1 MRKFFRDVF
10 DVICITISGLFII
23 IGCYLLYGIFM
34 YALDR
39 IISFF

>member
-1 MRKFFRDVF
+1 MRNFFRDIL
-10 DVICITISGLFII
+10 DVICITITGVFTIT
-23 IGCYLLYGIFM
+23 GCCLLYGIFM

>member
-1 MRKFFRDVF
+1 MRKFFRDVL
-10 DVICITISGLFII
+10 DVTCITISGIFFIT
-23 IGCYLLYGIFM
+23 GCCLLLSIFI